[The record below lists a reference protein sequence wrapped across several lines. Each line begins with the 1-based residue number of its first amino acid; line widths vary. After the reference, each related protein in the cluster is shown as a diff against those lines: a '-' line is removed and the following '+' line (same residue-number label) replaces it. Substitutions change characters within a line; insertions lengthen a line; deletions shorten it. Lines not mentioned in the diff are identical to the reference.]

1 MTILL
6 TVLVSRLAAAWMA
19 RAVTPSCSGAG
30 RLGDSRRWAPDRVI
44 FNVYEGLE
52 MHGER
57 G

>member
-6 TVLVSRLAAAWMA
+6 TVLVSRVAAAWTA
-19 RAVTPSCSGAG
+19 RDVTPSGSGAG
-30 RLGDSRRWAPDRVI
+30 RLGDSRRWSPDRVV
-44 FNVYEGLE
+44 FNAYEGLE

>member
-1 MTILL
+1 MPILL
-6 TVLVSRLAAAWMA
+6 TVVVSRVAAAWTA
-19 RAVTPSCSGAG
+19 GAVTPSCSGAC
-30 RLGDSRRWAPDRVI
+30 RLGDSRRWAPDRTV

>member
-1 MTILL
+1 MPILL
-6 TVLVSRLAAAWMA
+6 TVVVSRVAAAWTA
-19 RAVTPSCSGAG
+19 GAVTPLCSGAG
-30 RLGDSRRWAPDRVI
+30 SLGDSRRWAPDRMV